1 MAEVQDIIVADL
13 CLTAVVENSR
23 FCVLLPFLNSGRFLI
38 YVPYILTRLY
48 IYIYINIKLSRRVFR
63 SDGLV
68 IIVNFFLQEV

>member
-1 MAEVQDIIVADL
+1 M
-13 CLTAVVENSR
+13 CLTFS
-23 FCVLLPFLNSGRFLI
+23 LG
-38 YVPYILTRLY
+38 Y

>member
-23 FCVLLPFLNSGRFLI
+23 FCVLLPFLNSGRFSI

-48 IYIYINIKLSRRVFR
+48 IYIK
-63 SDGLV
+63 
-68 IIVNFFLQEV
+68 NFHDMCLEVMVW

>member
-48 IYIYINIKLSRRVFR
+48 IYINIKLSRRVFR